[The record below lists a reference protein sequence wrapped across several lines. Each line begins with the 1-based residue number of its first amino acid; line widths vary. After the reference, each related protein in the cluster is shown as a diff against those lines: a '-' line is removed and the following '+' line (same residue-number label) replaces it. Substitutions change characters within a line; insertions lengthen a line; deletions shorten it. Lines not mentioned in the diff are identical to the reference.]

1 MTTLTDDVQER
12 VGSYIRHQA
21 AKEPDAIKDIVQTG
35 HDKLLALL
43 DGMSEEQATFKPS
56 AGDWS
61 VLEVLDHVVTAKRGV
76 ARTCVT
82 LARGDVP
89 AGIGEEGQ
97 EKSPQDGVTAKHHFS
112 SLAEA
117 RAGAEAAHA
126 GMIEFIGGIAQGVD
140 LDARYN
146 HFLFGALNCRE
157 WAAFQRVHD
166 GDHGNQIE
174 KVLASAGYP
183 AP

>member
-21 AKEPDAIKDIVQTG
+21 AKEPDAIRDIVQTG

-43 DGMSEEQATFKPS
+43 DGMSEKQAGFKPS
-56 AGDWS
+56 PDDWS

-97 EKSPQDGVTAKHHFS
+97 ENSQQDGITGKHFA

-126 GMIEFIGGIAQGVD
+126 EMIEFIGGIAQGVD
-140 LDARYN
+140 VDARFD
-146 HFLFGALNCRE
+146 HFLFGPLNCRE

>member
-12 VGSYIRHQA
+12 VVSYIRHQA
-21 AKEPDAIKDIVQTG
+21 AKEPEAIKDIVQTG
-35 HDKLLALL
+35 HEKLLALL

-56 AGDWS
+56 PDEWS

-82 LARGDVP
+82 LSRGDAP
-89 AGIGEEGQ
+89 RGIGEEGQ
-97 EKSPQDGVTAKHHFS
+97 ETSPQDGVTGKHFS

-117 RAGAEAAHA
+117 RAGAETAHA
-126 GMIEFIGGIAQGVD
+126 KMIEFIGGIAQGVD

-146 HFLFGALNCRE
+146 HFLFGPLNCRE

-174 KVLASAGYP
+174 KVLASPGYP
-183 AP
+183 AS